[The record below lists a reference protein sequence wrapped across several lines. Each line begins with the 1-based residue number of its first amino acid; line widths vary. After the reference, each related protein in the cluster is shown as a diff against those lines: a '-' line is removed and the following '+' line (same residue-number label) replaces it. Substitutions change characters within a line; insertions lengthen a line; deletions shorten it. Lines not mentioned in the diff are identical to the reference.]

1 MKEDIQKSVTEMIDK
16 SGVEIDADERQK
28 IVGEAID
35 AALEHIAQVLKT
47 VSLAEGSSY
56 MRVWIRFGE
65 SPELPGIKQK
75 RAALVAFMK
84 KGENGS
90 MEIRTGAWYDGR
102 IVFTNYAQCLHGEDL
117 LSVVDITLRAIK
129 NRAETEEDTACAAFL
144 SIIELPEVMERSSEL
159 KTPPGL
165 LDLVVNADTKKAVQ
179 RVREV
184 EYGIICD
191 MCRSDLDL
199 VRIIVDAGQACDGV
213 LASFAGQ
220 VARLANELPMTKQEA
235 KSYAVHHA
243 NDLLEP
249 YRFEAAQDK
258 MTGWATW

>member
-56 MRVWIRFGE
+56 MRVWVRFGE

-102 IVFTNYAQCLHGEDL
+102 IVFTNYAQCLHGEEL

-184 EYGIICD
+184 EYGTICD
-191 MCRSDLDL
+191 MCHSDLDL
-199 VRIIVDAGQACDGV
+199 VRIIVDDGV

-220 VARLANELPMTKQEA
+220 VVRLANDLPMVKQEA

-243 NDLLEP
+243 NELLEP
-249 YRFEAAQDK
+249 FRFEAAQGK